1 MADSSFDVV
10 VIGSG
15 PGGYVAA
22 IRAAQLGLTAACI
35 ERAELGGICLNWG
48 CIPTKALLHSAKLYE
63 EMNNSK
69 AFGFTVAGEITVDW
83 SQVIKRSRQVAKRMN
98 RGIVALFKKYGVTHV
113 EGEASIERPGVVAVG
128 ERRIAAKHIIVATG
142 AHPRSLPGVAIDG
155 ERVMSYK
162 QALVID
168 PMPKRVLVVGAGAI
182 GVEFAYF
189 FDAFG
194 SDVTLVEALDHV
206 LPVED
211 TEVSEALERA
221 FKKKGMKIHTA
232 TFAKDITPIDGGGV
246 RVTLA
251 PRAGGE
257 GESIEVDRV
266 LMAVGVTGNVGGLG
280 LEACGVEVERGQIKV
295 DRDLATTCPGIYA
308 LGDVAGGPW
317 LAHKASA
324 EAIHCVERIA
334 GHAGKPV
341 DYANIPG
348 CTYCEPQVASVG
360 LTERACA
367 ERGLAVKIGK
377 FPFSAS
383 GKAVALDEKE
393 GFVKLIFDAGTGE
406 ILGAHLIGP
415 SATELIAEVTL
426 ARSLEATEAE
436 ILGTIHAHPT
446 LAEAIHEAVG
456 QAFGE
461 GVNY

>member
-1 MADSSFDVV
+1 MAETFDVI

-22 IRAAQLGLTAACI
+22 IRAAQLGLKAACI
-35 ERAELGGICLNWG
+35 ERAELGGVCLNWG
-48 CIPTKALLHSAKLYE
+48 CIPTKALLHSAKVYE
-63 EMNNSK
+63 EMKNASSL
-69 AFGFTVAGEITVDW
+69 GFKISGEIEVDW
-83 SQVIKRSRQVAKRMN
+83 SKVIKRSRQVAKRMN
-98 RGIVALFKKYGVTHV
+98 RGIQALFKKYGVTAI
-113 EGEASIERPGVVAVG
+113 EGEATLERPGVVKVG
-128 ERRIAAKHIIVATG
+128 EQLLEAKHIIVATG
-142 AHPRSLPGVAIDG
+142 AHARSLPGVEVDG
-155 ERVMSYK
+155 DRVMTYK
-162 QALVID
+162 HALVVD
-168 PMPKRVLVVGAGAI
+168 PMPERVLVVGAGAI

-189 FDAFG
+189 FSTFG
-194 SDVTLVEALDHV
+194 SAVTLVEALDRL

-211 TEVSEALERA
+211 TEVSETLERA
-221 FKKKGMKIHTA
+221 FKKKGIGVRTA
-232 TFAKDITPIDGGGV
+232 TFATDITPLEAGGV
-246 RVTLA
+246 RVTLV
-251 PRAGGE
+251 PKAGGE
-257 GESIEVDRV
+257 GETIEVDRV
-266 LMAVGVTGNVGGLG
+266 LMAVGVAGNTEGLG

-295 DRDLATTCPGIYA
+295 DADLQTTCPGIYA
-308 LGDVAGGPW
+308 IGDVAGGPW

-341 DYANIPG
+341 DYDNIPG

-383 GKAVALDEKE
+383 GKAVAIDEKE
-393 GFVKLIFDAGTGE
+393 GFAKMIFDAATGE
-406 ILGAHLIGP
+406 VLGAHIIGP
-415 SATELIAEVTL
+415 NATELIAEVTL